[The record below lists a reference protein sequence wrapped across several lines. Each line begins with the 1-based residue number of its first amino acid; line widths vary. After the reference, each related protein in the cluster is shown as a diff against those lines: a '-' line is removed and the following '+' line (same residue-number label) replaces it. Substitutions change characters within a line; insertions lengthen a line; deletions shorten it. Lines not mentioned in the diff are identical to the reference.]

1 MIDIVDRFIEYAKI
15 YTTSDESSETCPS
28 TARQKDLGNLL
39 VKQLKEMGIDNAHMD
54 ENGYVYASLE
64 SNLDRESKSIG
75 FISHMDTAPDM
86 SGENVKPQILEYKGG
101 DIKLSDSV
109 TTTVE
114 DFPFLKDLEGQA
126 LIHTDGTTL
135 LGADDKSGIAIIMDA
150 VNKLCENKN
159 IKHPT
164 IKIGFTPD
172 EEIGRGADLF
182 DVEKFGADFAYT
194 VDGGPIGEL
203 EYENFNAA
211 GATITIHGKN
221 VHPGSAKNTM
231 INSQLIGMELFNE
244 LPVAQRPEYTEHYEG
259 FYLLTSFEGTVENT
273 VMKFIIRDHDKK
285 KFEEKKSYLK
295 KLVEFLNVKYN
306 NAIELDMKDS
316 YYNMKEKIEPVMEIV
331 DLAYKSMEDL
341 GIKPLVQPIRGGTD
355 GAQLSYKGLPCP
367 NIFTGGYAFHGK
379 HELLSIDQMK
389 KASDLVLK
397 IIENYSK

>member
-150 VNKLCENKN
+150 VNKLCENKD

-194 VDGGPIGEL
+194 IDGGPIGEL

-285 KFEEKKSYLK
+285 KFEEKKSYLE

-389 KASDLVLK
+389 KASNLVLK

>member
-39 VKQLKEMGIDNAHMD
+39 VKQLKEMRIDNAHMD

>member
-150 VNKLCENKN
+150 VNKLCENKD

-194 VDGGPIGEL
+194 IDGGPIGEL

-285 KFEEKKSYLK
+285 KFEEKKSYLE